1 MENEIIVA
9 VLSLVGTFLGS
20 ISGVKLMTFRIEQ
33 LEKKVEKQISLQSS
47 LAERMSVAENNI
59 VLTDRRLAIIESA
72 KNIRTQQK
80 GEVLK

>member
-33 LEKKVEKQISLQSS
+33 LEKKVERQISLQSS
-47 LAERMSVAENNI
+47 LAERMAVAENNI

-72 KNIRTQQK
+72 KNIRAQQK

>member
-9 VLSLVGTFLGS
+9 VLSLIGTFLGS

-33 LEKKVEKQISLQSS
+33 LEKKVERQISLQGS
-47 LAERMSVAENNI
+47 LTERMAVAENNI

-72 KNIRTQQK
+72 KNSRAQQK

>member
-33 LEKKVEKQISLQSS
+33 LEKKVERQISLQSS
-47 LAERMSVAENNI
+47 LAERMAVAENNI
-59 VLTDRRLAIIESA
+59 VLTDRRIAIIESA

>member
-47 LAERMSVAENNI
+47 LAERMAVAENNI
-59 VLTDRRLAIIESA
+59 VLTDRRLAIIEST
-72 KNIRTQQK
+72 KNIRAQQK

>member
-47 LAERMSVAENNI
+47 LAERMAVAENNI

-72 KNIRTQQK
+72 KNIRAQQK

>member
-9 VLSLVGTFLGS
+9 VLSLIGTFLGS

-47 LAERMSVAENNI
+47 LAERMAVAENNI

-72 KNIRTQQK
+72 KNIRAQQK